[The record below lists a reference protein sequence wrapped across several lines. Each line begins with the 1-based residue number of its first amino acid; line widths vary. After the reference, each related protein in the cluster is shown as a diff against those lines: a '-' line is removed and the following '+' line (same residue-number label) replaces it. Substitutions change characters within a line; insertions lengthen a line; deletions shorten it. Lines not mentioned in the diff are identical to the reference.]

1 MLQSYID
8 VVVQGYLREFGVE
21 GADRFFATTHGW
33 DMPICRDRENP
44 VYPRHQR
51 LTTEERD
58 FVDDRLVRLGAA
70 FTDRRP

>member
-1 MLQSYID
+1 

-33 DMPICRDRENP
+33 DMPICRDREDP

-51 LTTEERD
+51 LTNEERG
-58 FVDDRLVRLGAA
+58 FVDSRLARLGVS
-70 FTDRRP
+70 FTDKRP